1 MERQQAA
8 APTGYRKR
16 TYPTNAARQAAYRAR
31 KAGQDAE
38 REAERQRFAAIKPE
52 AETVCIKAARLCHA
66 AGLPAATLSEIAA
79 SLDRLSRQDQTNSR

>member
-8 APTGYRKR
+8 PPQGQGKR
-16 TYPTNAARQAAYRAR
+16 TYLTGAARQAAYRAR

-38 REAERQRFAAIKPE
+38 REAERQRFAAIRPE
-52 AETVCIKAARLCHA
+52 AEVVCVLAARLCHG
-66 AGLPAATLSEIAA
+66 AGLPAATLAQIAT